1 VTSAQVVSVGIAL
14 ALLVGISVVA
24 GLVLRLDQWREVLVV
39 VVRAVVQLLAVA
51 TVVRFVFTHPALAP
65 VYLVVM
71 VTAATATSSRRLR
84 RRSVRGSVGPAAAA
98 IVAGAALSA
107 AAVLAARAIP
117 WDVRQVLPLVAQL
130 IGGSMTATTLASLRL
145 VDDVQS
151 HWDEVEAWLS
161 LGAEADQ
168 AVRPFAR
175 GAARSA
181 LLPALDQT
189 RNVGLVVLPG
199 AFVGLLL
206 GGASPLQAGR
216 LQLLVL
222 VGLVAAE
229 TVAATVV
236 TYGLAGRLGSSRP
249 VPTAA

>member
-1 VTSAQVVSVGIAL
+1 MTSSQVISVAVAL
-14 ALLVGISVVA
+14 GLLVTISILA
-24 GLVLRLDQWREVLVV
+24 GLVLRLDQWRDVIVV
-39 VVRAVVQLLAVA
+39 VVRAIVQLLLVA
-51 TVVRFVFTHPALAP
+51 TVVRFVFTHPGLAP
-65 VYLVVM
+65 VYLLVM
-71 VTAATATSSRRLR
+71 VTAATWTSSRRLR
-84 RRSVRGSVGPAAAA
+84 HRGVRGAVLPVLVA
-98 IVAGAALSA
+98 IVAGAGVAGG
-107 AAVLAARAIP
+107 AVLIARAIP

-130 IGGSMTATTLASLRL
+130 IGGAMTATTLASLRL
-145 VDDVQS
+145 LDDVAA

-161 LGAEADQ
+161 LGARSDE

-229 TVAATVV
+229 TVAATAV
-236 TYGLAGRLGSSRP
+236 TYGLAGRLGSARP
-249 VPTAA
+249 SDAR